1 MYLVREVLSC
11 QPGKVRSMVE
21 KFKSISGA
29 MQELGHKPF
38 RIMTDV
44 TGEAFWTVVAETEVP
59 SLDEFFGVQEKL
71 MTNESLKKAM
81 AGYHDLVKSG
91 RREIFRIEG

>member
-11 QPGKVRSMVE
+11 QPGKVRPMVE

-38 RIMTDV
+38 RIMTD
-44 TGEAFWTVVAETEVP
+44 TSGEAFWTIVAETEVA
-59 SLDEFFGVQEKL
+59 SLDEFFGVQQKL
-71 MTNESLKKAM
+71 MASDSFRKAM
-81 AGYHDLVKSG
+81 SGYHDLVQSG
-91 RREIFRIEG
+91 RREIFHIEG